1 VPDDNNRARSTNVD
15 VMIAGAE
22 VPDDEVIRF
31 VVDMDL
37 NQADMAVI
45 TLKNA
50 GNRHSNAHKQGDA
63 VEIKV
68 TGDKKT
74 IFKGEIVGVEPVFE
88 AGADSKCVIR
98 AFNRLHRLLRGR
110 KSRTFQDQAD
120 NAIVNTIVG
129 DHGLSAQCGSD
140 VNITHKHVYQHN
152 QTDLEFLRTRAA
164 RIGYSVWVDDQTLH
178 FEKPKLD
185 KDSGI
190 ELKITT
196 ETSEKYRI
204 KRFAPRMSSAGVV
217 KKVTVRGWDPEKKQ
231 EIVGEVSASGSKLG
245 ATNAAAAANVF
256 GETKTFTVDHPIASV
271 EEAKAIAQSKLD
283 EYMMSYIT
291 GEAECFGHP
300 DYKAG
305 IVVKITVNQE
315 QNDDLFNGKYFIT
328 GCAHMYSHAAGGGG
342 GGGTGGYTTVLKVA
356 RDAEKGQ

>member
-1 VPDDNNRARSTNVD
+1 VADDNNRARSTNVD
-15 VMIAGAE
+15 VHIGGAE

-74 IFKGEIVGVEPVFE
+74 VFKGEIVGIEPVYE

-98 AFNRLHRLLRGR
+98 AFNRMHRLLRGR
-110 KSRTFQDQAD
+110 KSRTFQDQSD
-120 NAIVNTIVG
+120 NDIVNTIVG
-129 DHGLSAQCGSD
+129 DHGLSAQCASD
-140 VNITHKHVYQHN
+140 VNIKHKHVYQHN
-152 QTDLEFLRTRAA
+152 QTDLEFLRLRAA
-164 RIGYSVWVDDQTLH
+164 RIGYAVWVDDTTLH

-190 ELKITT
+190 ELKLTT
-196 ETSEKYRI
+196 EASEKYRL

-217 KKVTVRGWDPEKKQ
+217 KKVTVRGWDAAKK
-231 EIVGEVSASGSKLG
+231 EAIVGEVTAASSKLG
-245 ATNAAAAANVF
+245 ATDAAAAANIF

-271 EEAKAIAQSKLD
+271 EEAKAIAQAKLD
-283 EYMMSYIT
+283 DFMMSYIT

-300 DYKAG
+300 DYKPG
-305 IVVKITVNQE
+305 IVLKITVNME
-315 QNDDLFNGKYFIT
+315 TADDLFNGKYFIT
-328 GCAHMYSHAAGGGG
+328 GCAHMYSHAAGGTA
-342 GGGTGGYTTVLKVA
+342 GGTGGYTTVVKVA